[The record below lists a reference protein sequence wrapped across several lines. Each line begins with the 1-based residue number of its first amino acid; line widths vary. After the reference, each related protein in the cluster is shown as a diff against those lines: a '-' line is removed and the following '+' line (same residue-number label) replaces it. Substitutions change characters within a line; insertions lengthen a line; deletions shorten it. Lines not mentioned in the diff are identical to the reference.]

1 MKFIKKLKIVIS
13 FIALVII
20 IIYNLN
26 SVKITRENRIH
37 NYKKIELL
45 RLESDASEKIKK
57 IENEQIYDSI
67 DDFPYDSMAVVNDN
81 TFKTIKNVYDNI
93 KFYGEFDKGN
103 IELYDLYREKFVQ
116 LLKCTVKFKHK
127 EGGEEYYLNE
137 YGCFKPYNNE
147 TYDVRDY
154 DYYFFDT
161 DNDGAPELCIDEGS
175 SSYIFKYIPQTDN
188 FVL

>member
-116 LLKCTVKFKHK
+116 LLKCTV
-127 EGGEEYYLNE
+127 
-137 YGCFKPYNNE
+137 
-147 TYDVRDY
+147 
-154 DYYFFDT
+154 
-161 DNDGAPELCIDEGS
+161 
-175 SSYIFKYIPQTDN
+175 
-188 FVL
+188 